1 MPTVTVARA
10 DVGRDEAIEAVRQQL
25 GGTYTVKPGN
35 RDDVF
40 SVARGAMTGAKVH
53 IKRHDGATEFHVH
66 GTGLI
71 IGRLINELGIA
82 RRVATAINRG
92 LG

>member
-10 DVGRDEAIEAVRQQL
+10 DVGRDEAIQAVRQRL
-25 GGTYTVKPGN
+25 GDDYKVKPGN

-40 SVARGAMTGAKVH
+40 SVSKGAMSGARVH
-53 IKRHDGATEFHVH
+53 IKQHEGATQFHVH

-71 IGRLINELGIA
+71 IGRLINEVSIA
-82 RRVATAINRG
+82 RRVASAIDQSLR
-92 LG
+92 